1 MLTCP
6 TTTLKVNKK
15 ELSIKTAT
23 GKKLNLN

>member
-23 GKKLNLN
+23 GIKLNLS